1 MLGEDQKL
9 VVEHHAARRRVMV
22 RNRGSRVVEQDF
34 LGHPAEPG
42 KGALEAVEPALL
54 PLVAKRPHMQPTR
67 VAERGDK
74 QERLDLGAPDLNQ
87 ALAKVDLQLLAGRG
101 LKARRGARQRR
112 KLLAKG
118 P

>member
-1 MLGEDQKL
+1 RDGVLLYIADAVLRLALGAGAVRRARPRPEPPMLGEDQKL

-74 QERLDLGAPDLNQ
+74 QERLD
-87 ALAKVDLQLLAGRG
+87 
-101 LKARRGARQRR
+101 
-112 KLLAKG
+112 
-118 P
+118 